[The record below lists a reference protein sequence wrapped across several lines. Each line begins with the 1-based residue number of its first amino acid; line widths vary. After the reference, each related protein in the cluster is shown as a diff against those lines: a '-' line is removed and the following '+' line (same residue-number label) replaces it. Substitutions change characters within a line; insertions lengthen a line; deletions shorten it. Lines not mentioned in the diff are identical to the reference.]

1 MPKRIRKQRPQDP
14 SQWAYQIVKESVD
27 EPMASEQVSKVMAA
41 MGRKGGK
48 IGGKRR
54 LKTMTADE
62 RREAASH
69 AARARWGKTNGRK
82 H

>member
-1 MPKRIRKQRPQDP
+1 MPKRISSKLKDP
-14 SQWAYQIVKESVD
+14 NQIAAAVVVLPTSE
-27 EPMASEQVSKVMAA
+27 EAPIEASIISMVMAE

-54 LKTMTADE
+54 LETLTPSK
-62 RREAASH
+62 RRSIARKAAQ
-69 AARARWGKTNGRK
+69 ARWKKTQ